1 MAEHLC
7 IDCKAADPTSTNKP
21 VRKVATSSG
30 QAPRCAT
37 HQREVTTRR
46 RKQARARQVERTY
59 DITEEDNHALY
70 LLQGGRCWLCQKA
83 TGATKSLA
91 VDHDHA
97 TNEVRGRLCGPC
109 NQFIGRLGDSP
120 EAAQR
125 LVGYLTGDTPYRR
138 LKAQQ
143 VIAQHQRAPGT
154 ASVIVHRVYSVSSPE
169 LWAEWSTTAQ
179 PSTRWHTNVR
189 DEHGVWGVR
198 FGTVQVGT
206 VP

>member
-1 MAEHLC
+1 MTEHQC
-7 IDCKAADPTSTNKP
+7 IDCKASDPTSTNKP
-21 VRKVATSSG
+21 VRKIATSSG

-59 DITEEDNHALY
+59 DITEADNHELF
-70 LLQGGRCWLCQKA
+70 LFQGGRCWLCRKA

-109 NQFIGRLGDSP
+109 NQFIGKLGDDP
-120 EAAQR
+120 ESARR
-125 LVGYLTGDTPYRR
+125 LVAYLTGDTPYRR

-143 VIAQHQRAPGT
+143 VLSAAFEGPVTVIQVLQSGAVLLADWRATPNALSCRTLVRTADGT
-154 ASVIVHRVYSVSSPE
+154 WQAIP
-169 LWAEWSTTAQ
+169 
-179 PSTRWHTNVR
+179 
-189 DEHGVWGVR
+189 
-198 FGTVQVGT
+198 
-206 VP
+206 